1 MQLFVYVSVY
11 SEPLKSMGT
20 ILPLF
25 EFTAPRAR
33 PTRSPTS
40 TANFLTPN
48 ASSMKPESDSIIA
61 TSPAPVKKSKIDAQD
76 KKISTLINANTNLR
90 VAVRELEREQEEGDE
105 RISKC
110 ETRLTE
116 LTDSVAKLM
125 LNRPMESTDPAA
137 TKKNNNALNVSC
149 SVAAVT
155 ILN

>member
-1 MQLFVYVSVY
+1 
-11 SEPLKSMGT
+11 MGT

-33 PTRSPTS
+33 PTHSPTS

-61 TSPAPVKKSKIDAQD
+61 TSPAPFKKSKKAIVDSTSFYKSKIDAQD
-76 KKISTLINANTNLR
+76 KKISMLINANTNLR

-110 ETRLTE
+110 ETQLTE

-137 TKKNNNALNVSC
+137 IKKNTNALNVSG
-149 SVAAVT
+149 SIATAA
-155 ILN
+155 IPN